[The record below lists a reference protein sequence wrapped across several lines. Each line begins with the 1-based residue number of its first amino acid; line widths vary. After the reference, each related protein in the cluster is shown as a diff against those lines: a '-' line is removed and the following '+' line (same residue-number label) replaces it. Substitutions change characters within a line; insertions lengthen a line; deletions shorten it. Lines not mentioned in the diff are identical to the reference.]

1 MKTQNFK
8 ELLTEDVAHEEDKK
22 KLKEFKKLLNAAYQ
36 YGYKN
41 LESDWA
47 DGSVLY
53 SLQQTIDYAGKLKG
67 V

>member
-1 MKTQNFK
+1 MKFQ

-22 KLKEFKKLLNAAYQ
+22 KLKEFKKLLNTAYQ

-53 SLQQTIDYAGKLKG
+53 SLQQTIDYANKLKG